1 MHKVNM
7 EVIKPWI
14 TKKVTDLLSL
24 EDDVL
29 INYVFSLLEEKV
41 WLIKMLIAFHV
52 RSAPH
57 FTPLAFIRTFYTLTW
72 MFSPQPTFN
81 TITLCHTYLI

>member
-14 TKKVTDLLSL
+14 TQKVTELLSL

-41 WLIKMLIAFHV
+41 CL
-52 RSAPH
+52 
-57 FTPLAFIRTFYTLTW
+57 
-72 MFSPQPTFN
+72 
-81 TITLCHTYLI
+81 